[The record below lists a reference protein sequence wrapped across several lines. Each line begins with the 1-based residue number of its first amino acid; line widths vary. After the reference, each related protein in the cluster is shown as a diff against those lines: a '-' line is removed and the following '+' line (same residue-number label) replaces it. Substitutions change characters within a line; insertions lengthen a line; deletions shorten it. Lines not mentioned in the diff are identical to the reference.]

1 MRDADGTMWREVT
14 LSVVVEVMADE
25 VEEATYQAFLKLPD
39 LVGLG
44 NIEDWTVTAHPE
56 VEVAE

>member
-1 MRDADGTMWREVT
+1 MWREVT
-14 LSVVVEVMADE
+14 LSITVEVMADE

-44 NIEDWTVTAHPE
+44 NIEDWTATVHPE
-56 VEVAE
+56 VEAAQ